1 MDQNADYY
9 HKLFQCLGDESGEV
23 VIVISVEQMKRAG
36 MAVGDELLVIA
47 VDDELVIR
55 KKYEQV

>member
-1 MDQNADYY
+1 MEQNADYY

-36 MAVGDELLVIA
+36 MTVGDELLVIA
-47 VDDELVIR
+47 NEQDNEIVIR
-55 KKYEQV
+55 KK

>member
-55 KKYEQV
+55 KK